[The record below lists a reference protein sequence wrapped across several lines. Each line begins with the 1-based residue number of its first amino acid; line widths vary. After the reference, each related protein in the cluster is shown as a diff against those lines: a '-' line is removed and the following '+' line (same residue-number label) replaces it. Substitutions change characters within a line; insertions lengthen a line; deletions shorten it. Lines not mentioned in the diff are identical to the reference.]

1 MSGIP
6 YDSAHKITGG
16 LSPIERQ
23 KLEVMDAI
31 AKKKGV
37 IPPQRKGQTV
47 SVFDPDLGRYV
58 TQETSSGPLL
68 RLKGFDYERYYSEYF
83 FNNK

>member
-6 YDSAHKITGG
+6 FNSTHKITSG

-37 IPPQRKGQTV
+37 VPPQRKGKTV
-47 SVFDPDLGRYV
+47 SVFDPDLGRYT

-68 RLKGFDYERYYSEYF
+68 RLKGFDYERYQREF